1 MYDLHIHTKF
11 SKDSL
16 SEPHKIIEIAK
27 KKGLSGVAITD
38 HNSMQGY
45 ISAREAA
52 RKLDIDLIPGEEIM
66 TNRGEILA
74 YLISEEV
81 KPHRSPEE
89 TIEEIREQG
98 GISAI
103 AHPFRGKSIRLGSIV
118 RLVDFIE
125 VTNGRSSRQENEKA
139 LKLATEYGKKGIGG
153 SDAHTLRE
161 VGQVI
166 TVGGLRPERIIARE
180 CPYRYLFI
188 IYSSIVKLIRL

>member
-1 MYDLHIHTKF
+1 M
-11 SKDSL
+11 
-16 SEPHKIIEIAK
+16 
-27 KKGLSGVAITD
+27 
-38 HNSMQGY
+38 
-45 ISAREAA
+45 
-52 RKLDIDLIPGEEIM
+52 
-66 TNRGEILA
+66 
-74 YLISEEV
+74 
-81 KPHRSPEE
+81 
-89 TIEEIREQG
+89 QG
-98 GISAI
+98 GIAAI
-103 AHPFRGKSIRLGSIV
+103 AHPFRGKSIRLGSMV

-161 VGQVI
+161 VGQVV